1 MWDGM
6 LGVPLMPTQAQG
18 GDSSST
24 APRSVGLVTCAAL
37 VVANMVGTGIFTSL
51 GFQVGEIPSRP
62 AIMALWAIGGLL
74 ALCGALCYAELSAAL
89 PRSGGEY
96 HFLGRIYHPSLGFMA
111 GIVSIVIG
119 FAAPVALSA
128 MAFGSYLQGVF
139 PAVSPLVAS
148 VAVVVLVT
156 LFHLRDLRMSSVF
169 QIFFTVVKIALV
181 LFLIVALFTA
191 PVTPSVAANAWTSYL
206 LTAPFAV
213 SLMFTLY
220 AYSGWN
226 AATYILGEVRTPSRV
241 IPLALA
247 AGTLLV
253 MALYLGLNA
262 AFLHA
267 APTELLA
274 GKLNVAQVAAE
285 TVFGAGG
292 GRMVAAVIALGLI
305 SAISAMVWAGPR
317 VAMVIGEDY
326 PRAFGWLQARTST
339 GIPVAAIA
347 AQGALTLVLLLT
359 STFEQV
365 LVYTQ
370 FALLACSFLAVLGVI
385 VYRVKDPEAPRPFR
399 VPLYPLTPLLF
410 LAISAFAMI
419 YTATVKPL
427 EAFCGALTLVGGLA
441 IYWLVCPRKESSP

>member
-1 MWDGM
+1 M
-6 LGVPLMPTQAQG
+6 T
-18 GDSSST
+18 SH
-24 APRSVGLVTCAAL
+24 RNVGLVTCAAL

-62 AIMALWAIGGLL
+62 AIMALWTLGGLL

-96 HFLGRIYHPSLGFMA
+96 HFLGQIYHPSLGFMA
-111 GIVSIVIG
+111 GVVSLVVG
-119 FAAPVALSA
+119 FAAPAALSA
-128 MAFGSYLQGVF
+128 MALGSYLQGIW
-139 PAVSPLVAS
+139 PAVPPAAAS
-148 VAVVVLVT
+148 VAVVAVVT
-156 LFHLRDLRMSSVF
+156 LFHLRDLRVSSIF
-169 QIFFTVVKIALV
+169 QVCFTTLKIALV
-181 LFLIVALFTA
+181 VFLIVALFAA
-191 PVTPSVAANAWTSYL
+191 PGASPAPAAPWASYL
-206 LTAPFAV
+206 PTAPFAV

-226 AATYILGEVRTPSRV
+226 AATYILGEVRSPART
-241 IPLALA
+241 IPAALA

-253 MALYLGLNA
+253 MVLYLALNA

-267 APTELLA
+267 VPADLLA
-274 GKLNVAQVAAE
+274 GQINVAQVAAGS
-285 TVFGAGG
+285 VLGAQG
-292 GRMVAAVIALGLI
+292 GRLVAAVIALGLV

-326 PRAFGWLQARTST
+326 PRALGWLRVRTAS
-339 GIPVAAIA
+339 GIPAAAVVA
-347 AQGALTLVLLLT
+347 QSCLTILLLLT

-370 FALLACSFLAVLGVI
+370 FALLACGFLTVLGVI
-385 VYRVKDPEAPRPFR
+385 VCRSTRPGLPRPFR

-419 YTATVKPL
+419 YTAAVKPL
-427 EAFCGALTLVGGLA
+427 LAACGALTLA
-441 IYWLVCPRKESSP
+441 AALVVYRFVAAGQKSPR

>member
-1 MWDGM
+1 
-6 LGVPLMPTQAQG
+6 
-18 GDSSST
+18 
-24 APRSVGLVTCAAL
+24 
-37 VVANMVGTGIFTSL
+37 MVGTGIFTSL

-62 AIMALWAIGGLL
+62 AIMALWALGGLL

-111 GIVSIVIG
+111 GIVSIVVG

-139 PAVSPLVAS
+139 PAVSPLAAS
-148 VAVVVLVT
+148 IAIVVLVT
-156 LFHLRDLRMSSVF
+156 LFHLRDLRLSSVF
-169 QIFFTVVKIALV
+169 QVLFTALKIALV
-181 LFLIVALFTA
+181 LFLIAALFIA
-191 PVTPSVAANAWTSYL
+191 PPAPPAPAGPWTSYL

-226 AATYILGEVRTPSRV
+226 AATYILGEVRTPARV
-241 IPLALA
+241 IPLALG

-267 APTELLA
+267 APAGVLA

-285 TVFGAGG
+285 TVFGADG
-292 GRMVAAVIALGLI
+292 GRMVAAVIALGLV

-326 PRAFGWLQARTST
+326 PRVFGWLRSRSGAD
-339 GIPVAAIA
+339 IPAAAIA
-347 AQGALTLVLLLT
+347 AQSALTLVLLLT

-385 VYRVKDPEAPRPFR
+385 VHRVKHPDAPRPFR
-399 VPLYPLTPLLF
+399 VPLYPFTPLLF
-410 LAISAFAMI
+410 LSISAFAMI
-419 YTATVKPL
+419 YTAAAKPL
-427 EAFCGALTLVGGLA
+427 EAFWGAMTLVAGLG
-441 IYWLVCPRKESSP
+441 IYRIVRPAAK

>member
-1 MWDGM
+1 
-6 LGVPLMPTQAQG
+6 MPNQAQAG
-18 GDSSST
+18 SRSP
-24 APRSVGLVTCAAL
+24 APPESVGLVTCAAL

-62 AIMALWAIGGLL
+62 AIMALWAMGGLL

-111 GIVSIVIG
+111 GIVSIVVG

-139 PAVSPLVAS
+139 PGIPPLAAS
-148 VAVVVLVT
+148 IAIVVLVT
-156 LFHLRDLRMSSVF
+156 LFHLRDLRVSSVF
-169 QIFFTVVKIALV
+169 QVIFTALKIALV
-181 LFLIVALFTA
+181 LFLIAALFTA
-191 PVTPSVAANAWTSYL
+191 PAVPPAPAETWTLYL

-226 AATYILGEVRTPSRV
+226 AATYILGEVRTPARV
-241 IPLALA
+241 IPLALG

-267 APTELLA
+267 APTGVLA

-285 TVFGAGG
+285 AVFGANG
-292 GRMVAAVIALGLI
+292 GRMVAAVIALGLV
-305 SAISAMVWAGPR
+305 SAISAMIWAGPR

-326 PRAFGWLQARTST
+326 PRVFGWLRTRNSS
-339 GIPVAAIA
+339 GIPAAAIA
-347 AQGALTLVLLLT
+347 GQSALTLALLLT

-385 VYRVKDPEAPRPFR
+385 VHRVKHPEAPRPFR
-399 VPLYPLTPLLF
+399 VPLYPFTPLLF

-419 YTATVKPL
+419 YTAAAKPL
-427 EAFCGALTLVGGLA
+427 EAFWGGMTLVAGLG
-441 IYWLVCPRKESSP
+441 IYRIVRPATK

>member
-1 MWDGM
+1 M
-6 LGVPLMPTQAQG
+6 
-18 GDSSST
+18 T
-24 APRSVGLVTCAAL
+24 APRTVGLATCAAL

-51 GFQVGEIPSRP
+51 GFQVAEIPSRP
-62 AIMALWAIGGLL
+62 AIMLLWVLGGVL

-96 HFLGRIYHPSLGFMA
+96 HFLGRIYHPSVGFMA
-111 GIVSIVIG
+111 GLVSIVVG

-139 PAVSPLVAS
+139 PTVSPLAAS

-156 LFHLRDLRMSSVF
+156 LFHLRDLRLSSVF
-169 QIFFTVVKIALV
+169 QIVFTVLKIGLV
-181 LFLIVALFTA
+181 LFLIAAFFLA
-191 PVTPSVAANAWTSYL
+191 PAATPAPAGPWNSYL

-226 AATYILGEVRTPSRV
+226 AATYILGEVKTPARV
-241 IPLALA
+241 IPIALA
-247 AGTLLV
+247 AGTILV
-253 MALYLGLNA
+253 TALYLGLNA
-262 AFLHA
+262 AFLHV
-267 APTELLA
+267 APASALA
-274 GKLNVAQVAAE
+274 GQLDVARVAAQAA
-285 TVFGAGG
+285 FGQGG
-292 GRMVAAVIALGLI
+292 GRLVAAVIALGLV
-305 SAISAMVWAGPR
+305 SAISAMIWAGPR

-326 PRAFGWLQARTST
+326 PRVFGWLRSRTSA
-339 GIPVAAIA
+339 GIPAAA
-347 AQGALTLVLLLT
+347 VVTQSALTLLLLLT

-385 VYRVKDPEAPRPFR
+385 VYRFTQPDLPRPFR

-410 LAISAFAMI
+410 LAIGAFALV
-419 YTATVKPL
+419 YTATVKPF
-427 EAFCGALTLVGGLA
+427 EALFGALTLLAGLG
-441 IYWLVCPRKESSP
+441 IYRLVAPGSK

>member
-1 MWDGM
+1 M
-6 LGVPLMPTQAQG
+6 
-18 GDSSST
+18 T
-24 APRSVGLVTCAAL
+24 ASRTVGLATCAAL

-51 GFQVGEIPSRP
+51 GFQVAEIPSRP
-62 AIMALWAIGGLL
+62 AIMVLWTLGGVL

-96 HFLGRIYHPSLGFMA
+96 HFLGQIYHPSLGFMA
-111 GIVSIVIG
+111 GVVSLVVG

-139 PAVSPLVAS
+139 PGVPPLAAS
-148 VAVVVLVT
+148 MAIVVIVT
-156 LFHLRDLRMSSVF
+156 LFHLRDLRLSSIF
-169 QIFFTVVKIALV
+169 QILFTVLKIGLV
-181 LFLIVALFTA
+181 LFLIAALFAA
-191 PVTPSVAANAWTSYL
+191 PGTDPAPAAPWSSYL
-206 LTAPFAV
+206 VTTPFAV

-226 AATYILGEVRTPSRV
+226 AATYILGEVRTPARV
-241 IPLALA
+241 IPAALT

-262 AFLHA
+262 AFLHVAPA
-267 APTELLA
+267 ALLA
-274 GKLNVAQVAAE
+274 GQLNVAQVAAE
-285 TVFGAGG
+285 SVFGTGG
-292 GRMVAAVIALGLI
+292 GRMVAAVIALGLV
-305 SAISAMVWAGPR
+305 SAISAMTWAGPR

-326 PRAFGWLQARTST
+326 PRIFGWLEVRTAS
-339 GIPVAAIA
+339 GIPAAAVVA
-347 AQGALTLVLLLT
+347 QSALTLVLLLT

-370 FALLACSFLAVLGVI
+370 FALLACGFLAVLGVI
-385 VYRVKDPEAPRPFR
+385 VYRVKHPEIPRPFR

-419 YTATVKPL
+419 YTATVKPAL
-427 EAFCGALTLVGGLA
+427 ALCGALTLVAGLG
-441 IYWLVCPRKESSP
+441 IYRLVAPGPKSMA

>member
-1 MWDGM
+1 
-6 LGVPLMPTQAQG
+6 MPYQAQG
-18 GDSSST
+18 GAPGST
-24 APRSVGLVTCAAL
+24 APRSVGLAACAAL

-51 GFQVGEIPSRP
+51 GFQVGDIPSRP
-62 AIMALWAIGGLL
+62 AIMALWTLGGVL
-74 ALCGALCYAELSAAL
+74 ALCSALCYAELSAAL

-96 HFLGRIYHPSLGFMA
+96 HFLGQIYHPSLGFMA
-111 GIVSIVIG
+111 GVVSLVVG

-139 PAVSPLVAS
+139 PGVSPLAAS
-148 VAVVVLVT
+148 MVVVVIVT
-156 LFHLRDLRMSSVF
+156 LFHLRDLRLSSIF
-169 QIFFTVVKIALV
+169 QIVFTVLKIGLV
-181 LFLIVALFTA
+181 LFLIVALFAA
-191 PVTPSVAANAWTSYL
+191 PGTVPAPAAPWSSYVV
-206 LTAPFAV
+206 TAPFAV

-226 AATYILGEVRTPSRV
+226 AATYILGEVHSPARI
-241 IPLALA
+241 IPAALT

-262 AFLHA
+262 AFLHV
-267 APTELLA
+267 APTALLA
-274 GKLNVAQVAAE
+274 GQLNVAQVAAE
-285 TVFGAGG
+285 SVFGPNG
-292 GRMVAAVIALGLI
+292 GRMVAAVIALGLV

-326 PRAFGWLQARTST
+326 PRTFGWLQVRTAS
-339 GIPVAAIA
+339 GIPAAAVAA
-347 AQGALTLVLLLT
+347 QSALTLVLLLT
-359 STFEQV
+359 STFEQI

-385 VYRVKDPEAPRPFR
+385 VYRFTQPDRPRPFR

-419 YTATVKPL
+419 YTATVKPV
-427 EAFCGALTLVGGLA
+427 EALWGALTLVAGLG
-441 IYWLVCPRKESSP
+441 IYRLVAPGRKSPV